1 MKIILD
7 VNVILSALIRDSTT
21 RKIIL
26 NSQFDFY
33 FPEPSLHKIRKY
45 KDYILKKSGLT
56 EEEYNKIM
64 ATLFKYIKLVPTE
77 EIEKNWDKAK
87 KIIEHID
94 KEDVIFIL
102 QNSKNTNVVGNQAVK
117 LCVELGLIT
126 EEDIIKIQ
134 DTAHALIINI

>member
-94 KEDVIFIL
+94 KEDVIFIATAL
-102 QNSKNTNVVGNQAVK
+102 SISDSVIWSDDRHFEKQDKVK
-117 LCVELGLIT
+117 VLKTG
-126 EEDIIKIQ
+126 DIV
-134 DTAHALIINI
+134 

>member
-26 NSQFDFY
+26 NFEFDFY

-94 KEDVIFIL
+94 KEDVIFIATAL
-102 QNSKNTNVVGNQAVK
+102 SISDSVIWSDDRHFEKQDKVK
-117 LCVELGLIT
+117 VLKTG
-126 EEDIIKIQ
+126 DIV
-134 DTAHALIINI
+134 

>member
-26 NSQFDFY
+26 NSEFDLY
-33 FPEPSLHKIRKY
+33 FPESSLHKIRKY
-45 KDYILKKSGLT
+45 KSYILEKSGLS
-56 EEEYNKIM
+56 EEEYDKII

-77 EIEKNWDKAK
+77 EIEKNWGEAK

-94 KEDVIFIL
+94 KEDVVFIATAL
-102 QNSKNTNVVGNQAVK
+102 SIIDSVIWSDDRHFEKQDKVK
-117 LCVELGLIT
+117 VLKTKQMI
-126 EEDIIKIQ
+126 
-134 DTAHALIINI
+134 

>member
-7 VNVILSALIRDSTT
+7 VNAILSALIRDSTT

-45 KDYILKKSGLT
+45 KDYILEKSGLT
-56 EEEYNKIM
+56 EDEYDKLM

-77 EIEKNWDKAK
+77 EIEKNWDEAK
-87 KIIEHID
+87 KIMEHID
-94 KEDVIFIL
+94 PEDVVFIATAL
-102 QNSKNTNVVGNQAVK
+102 SIADSVIWSDDRHFEKQDKVK
-117 LCVELGLIT
+117 VLKT
-126 EEDIIKIQ
+126 EDII
-134 DTAHALIINI
+134 N

>member
-1 MKIILD
+1 MFYVKVHNYEDGELVAICD
-7 VNVILSALIRDSTT
+7 KELIGMNFSDGDFG
-21 RKIIL
+21 L
-26 NSQFDFY
+26 NITERFY
-33 FPEPSLHKIRKY
+33 KGE
-45 KDYILKKSGLT
+45 LK
-56 EEEYNKIM
+56 
-64 ATLFKYIKLVPTE
+64 
-77 EIEKNWDKAK
+77 
-87 KIIEHID
+87 D

>member
-45 KDYILKKSGLT
+45 KSYILEKSGLT

-77 EIEKNWDKAK
+77 EIEKNW
-87 KIIEHID
+87 
-94 KEDVIFIL
+94 
-102 QNSKNTNVVGNQAVK
+102 
-117 LCVELGLIT
+117 
-126 EEDIIKIQ
+126 
-134 DTAHALIINI
+134 